1 MSTFRSVAKLAFD
14 KAQSSL
20 EDMDSYCT
28 KQANEID
35 LLRAMLATT
44 IDTIQDCVSEL
55 SNHRRY
61 SQGET
66 NHGVCNTIKEAEA
79 VIAKAKEV

>member
-1 MSTFRSVAKLAFD
+1 MTTFRSVAKLAFD

-20 EDMDSYCT
+20 EDLDSYCT

-44 IDTIQDCVSEL
+44 IEAIQDCVSEL
-55 SNHRRY
+55 GNHRRY

-66 NHGVCNTIKEAEA
+66 NHNVCDTIKSAEA
-79 VIAKAKEV
+79 VIAKAHGV